1 MNDTNRTEREAAA
14 DCAATVPSSASRW
27 QRTRFLLR
35 AIEVRLRFIAL
46 FVAIGLLMAYWRTL
60 ENYWDRFTRPTS
72 QASSQTADTEYYCPM
87 HPNVVRPGLEPNG
100 SVPNCPICG
109 MPLSKR
115 AKGEQAALPPGVTA
129 RVQLSPERI
138 QLAGIKTVA
147 AAYLPLKQVV
157 RAVGYVQ
164 HDESRRSEITSRV
177 SGYVERLYVDKAFM
191 EVHEGDPLAEI
202 YSPELYSG
210 LQELLLAQKHG
221 AADLVASARKRL
233 ELLGISRNEIDAAFS
248 TPDSAARL
256 LIRSPQ
262 TGHVVK
268 KNVVEGA
275 SVERGAALFEIAD
288 ISRVWIEADVF
299 ESDLAFLHEGQK
311 LQATVEAF
319 PGRVFDGE
327 IALVYPE
334 LNAETRTNRMRIH
347 IDNEEQ
353 LLRPGMY
360 ATVTIESF
368 ASEMEPFRTQRDSLS
383 RPIEAT
389 DEELIAFQKICPVT
403 SAQLGS
409 MGPPI
414 KAKVGE
420 QTVFLCCRAC
430 EKPLHD
436 DSNKH
441 LAKLAPPPAA
451 AILAI
456 PEQAVID
463 TGSAK
468 VVYVEREAGIF
479 EGIEVELGPRMDG
492 YYPVLKGVLPGD
504 RIAAAGSFLLDA
516 ETRLNPNAASAYFGA
531 SGGATSG
538 NPSTTQHE
546 H

>member
-1 MNDTNRTEREAAA
+1 MPASTL
-14 DCAATVPSSASRW
+14 PSSKSRW
-27 QRTRFLLR
+27 QRTKFLLR

-60 ENYWDRFTRPTS
+60 ENYWDHFTRPST
-72 QASSQTADTEYYCPM
+72 QAASAARNTEYYCPM

-115 AKGEQAALPPGVTA
+115 TKGEQPTLPPGVTA

-157 RAVGYVQ
+157 RAVGYVK
-164 HDESRRSEITSRV
+164 HDESRLSEITSRV
-177 SGYVERLYVDKAFM
+177 SGYVEKLYVDKPFM
-191 EVHEGDPLAEI
+191 EVKAGDPLAEV

-210 LQELLLAQKHG
+210 IQELLLAQKHG
-221 AADLVASARKRL
+221 ADDLVASSRKRL
-233 ELLGISRNEIDAAFS
+233 ELLGISATEIDEALFA
-248 TPDSAARL
+248 TDRTARL

-275 SVERGAALFEIAD
+275 AVERGMTLFEIAD

-299 ESDLAFLHEGQK
+299 ETELAFLHEGQK

-319 PGRVFDGE
+319 PGREFEGE

-334 LNAETRTNRMRIH
+334 LNIESRTNRVRISL
-347 IDNEEQ
+347 DNPEQ

-360 ATVTIESF
+360 ASVTIE
-368 ASEMEPFRTQRDSLS
+368 APISESEPFRTRLASLS
-383 RPIEAT
+383 KPAGAT
-389 DEELIAFQKICPVT
+389 DEELIAFQKTCPVT
-403 SAQLGS
+403 GARLGS
-409 MGPPI
+409 MGPPL
-414 KAKVGE
+414 KVKVGE
-420 QTVFLCCRAC
+420 EAVFLCCQAC
-430 EKPLHD
+430 EKPLQENTEQHM
-436 DSNKH
+436 
-441 LAKLAPPPAA
+441 AKLAPPPTDAV
-451 AILAI
+451 LAV

-463 TGSAK
+463 TGTSK
-468 VVYVEREAGIF
+468 VVYVEREPGMF
-479 EGIEVELGPRMDG
+479 EGVEVVLGPRSGG
-492 YYPVLKGVLPGD
+492 YYPVLAGLSPGD
-504 RIAAAGSFLLDA
+504 QVAAAGSFLLDA

-531 SGGATSG
+531 SGHTTNGD
-538 NPSTTQHE
+538 PSTPEPAPQHQ